1 VKCGKIMKVKTDT
14 INMWFVL
21 IAGVFL
27 MVLGLIYSGVYLG
40 FYGMGLAYMF
50 WSLAF
55 TKYKAYAKYIVPT
68 LLSGGTIIATLGW
81 CLLRMNPRM
90 FMTMTG
96 IGIFAGGIV
105 ILIAV
110 SLRRKLS
117 PSYTVL

>member
-1 VKCGKIMKVKTDT
+1 MKVKTDT

-27 MVLGLIYSGVYLG
+27 MILGSIYSGVYLG

-55 TKYKAYAKYIVPT
+55 TKYKAYAKYIVPA
-68 LLSGGTIIATLGW
+68 LLSGGAIIATLGW
-81 CLLRMNPRM
+81 GLLRMGPRL
-90 FMTMTG
+90 FITMTG
-96 IGIFAGGIV
+96 MGIFAGGLV

-110 SLRRKLS
+110 SLRRNHK
-117 PSYTVL
+117 